1 MDLDRISLSPEE
13 LPDFRIIRL
22 HVAMERIEKVVVLLT
37 ASIANIPL
45 AFDNLSRVVSHRECL
60 RGDIRTFE
68 VKRVSPYQSTKPR
81 YHLPL
86 VLSLTHTGMPSYKH
100 RKARQVNNG
109 VRKQS
114 YTPRHAKSMVRPGC

>member
-45 AFDNLSRVVSHRECL
+45 AFDNLSRVLSHRE
-60 RGDIRTFE
+60 
-68 VKRVSPYQSTKPR
+68 
-81 YHLPL
+81 
-86 VLSLTHTGMPSYKH
+86 
-100 RKARQVNNG
+100 
-109 VRKQS
+109 
-114 YTPRHAKSMVRPGC
+114 